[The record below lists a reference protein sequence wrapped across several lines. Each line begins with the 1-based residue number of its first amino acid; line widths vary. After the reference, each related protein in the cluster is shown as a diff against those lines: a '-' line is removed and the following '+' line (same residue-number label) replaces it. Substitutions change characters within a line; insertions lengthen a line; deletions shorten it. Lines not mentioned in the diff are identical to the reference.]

1 MKQHLAEILNILKTK
16 FHIYF
21 PYVLL
26 IVGTLITLNFCI
38 ADLKEKT
45 ALDVMVQENE
55 EFKKRA
61 DSAITYS
68 IELNKQVQ
76 KYKKQAANAKKKAD
90 LAQKEAEESE
100 KVAGDLKAYADS
112 IAKNLSSSKD
122 SSDILLPL
130 KDKIIAQKDTTI
142 DKQKKQ
148 ISELNVSLY
157 KKDTT
162 ITVLTK
168 SRDSLVTVLSTTP
181 DLDNCSQKIIF
192 CKINKPS
199 RRTSFVLGFGTAV
212 ALGVLTR

>member
-21 PYVLL
+21 PYILL
-26 IVGTLITLNFCI
+26 VVGTLITLNFCI
-38 ADLKEKT
+38 NDLKEKT

-68 IELNKQVQ
+68 IELNKQIQ
-76 KYKKQAANAKKKAD
+76 KYKKQAANARKKAD
-90 LAQKEAEESE
+90 VAQKEAEESE
-100 KVAGDLKAYADS
+100 KVADDLKTYADS
-112 IAKNLSSSKD
+112 IAKKLSSSKD

-142 DKQKKQ
+142 GKQKKQ
-148 ISELNVSLY
+148 ITELNVALY

-162 ITVLTK
+162 ITLLTK
-168 SRDSLVTVLSTTP
+168 SRDSLVTVLGTTP